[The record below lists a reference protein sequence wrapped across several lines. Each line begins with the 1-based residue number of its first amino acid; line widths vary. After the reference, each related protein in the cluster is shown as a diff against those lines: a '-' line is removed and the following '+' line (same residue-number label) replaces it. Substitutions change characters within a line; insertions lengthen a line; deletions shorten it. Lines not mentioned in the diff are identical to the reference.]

1 MHTCLEKGSS
11 SWMQLVSI
19 GAAQVLLQLLLV
31 IGFNLLEGAEYRLVC
46 RTGSFGRKCMCVL
59 CAHLFVVCCAHVCVM
74 WCVSVQTC
82 ERTSV
87 SSVSMDVHA
96 CHSPEPCPAPAVP
109 AAVQRMPCFSGTP
122 FASRGHPGTVC
133 WTVGMTEV
141 AIVMS

>member
-1 MHTCLEKGSS
+1 
-11 SWMQLVSI
+11 
-19 GAAQVLLQLLLV
+19 
-31 IGFNLLEGAEYRLVC
+31 
-46 RTGSFGRKCMCVL
+46 MCVV
-59 CAHLFVVCCAHVCVM
+59 CSFVCGVVCPRVCVV

-87 SSVSMDVHA
+87 SSVGMYVHA

-109 AAVQRMPCFSGTP
+109 AAVQRMPSFSGTP

-133 WTVGMTEV
+133 WTAGMTEV